1 MVEPTVL
8 HQAVRAL
15 ARASRV
21 VERAST
27 DLSFAD
33 YRVMSSIEGGEGRAS
48 RLADRL
54 ALGKPT
60 VSATVDSLSKRG
72 LVVRSR
78 VDGDNRAVALTLS
91 DVGRD
96 LFERMQA
103 RMSRQLEL
111 LAARTGDADRLIET
125 LALLDDA
132 VDAAMQERHDRERVQ
147 DGGSAE

>member
-1 MVEPTVL
+1 
-8 HQAVRAL
+8 
-15 ARASRV
+15 
-21 VERAST
+21 VERASL

-60 VSATVDSLSKRG
+60 VSATVESLSKRG
-72 LVVRSR
+72 LVVRSK

-91 DVGRD
+91 DEGRD

-111 LAARTGDADRLIET
+111 LAERTGDADRLIEA
-125 LALLDDA
+125 LAMLDEA
-132 VDAAMQERHDRERVQ
+132 VDVAMRERHEKE
-147 DGGSAE
+147 AEQIGEAAE

>member
-1 MVEPTVL
+1 
-8 HQAVRAL
+8 
-15 ARASRV
+15 
-21 VERAST
+21 VERASL

-60 VSATVDSLSKRG
+60 VSATVESLSKRG
-72 LVVRSR
+72 LVVRSK

-91 DVGRD
+91 DEGRD

-111 LAARTGDADRLIET
+111 LAERTGDADRLIEA
-125 LALLDDA
+125 LAMLDEA
-132 VDAAMQERHDRERVQ
+132 VDVAMRERHEKE
-147 DGGSAE
+147 AEQIGETAE

>member
-1 MVEPTVL
+1 MVEPKIL
-8 HQAVRAL
+8 HDAVRGL
-15 ARASRV
+15 ARASRI
-21 VERAST
+21 VERASL

-60 VSATVDSLSKRG
+60 VSATVESLSKRG
-72 LVVRSR
+72 LIVRSK

-91 DVGRD
+91 DEGRD

-103 RMSRQLEL
+103 RMSRQLDL
-111 LAARTGDADRLIET
+111 LAQRTDDADRLIEA
-125 LALLDDA
+125 LAMLDKA
-132 VDAAMQERHDRERVQ
+132 VDAAMRERHEKEVAHA
-147 DGGSAE
+147 GEAAE

>member
-1 MVEPTVL
+1 MVEPSL
-8 HQAVRAL
+8 LNQAVRAL

-21 VERAST
+21 VERASL

-33 YRVMSSIEGGEGRAS
+33 FRVMSSIDSGEGRAS

-60 VSATVDSLSKRG
+60 VSATVESLSKRG
-72 LVVRSR
+72 LVLRAKVE
-78 VDGDNRAVALTLS
+78 GDNRAVALTLS
-91 DVGRD
+91 DEGRD

-111 LAARTGDADRLIET
+111 LAERTGQPERVIEA

-132 VDAAMQERHDRERVQ
+132 VDAAMRERHEREAAQ
-147 DGGSAE
+147 

>member
-1 MVEPTVL
+1 MVEPSVL

-21 VERAST
+21 VERASL

-33 YRVMSSIEGGEGRAS
+33 YRVMSSIDGGEDRAS
-48 RLADRL
+48 RLAGRL

-60 VSATVDSLSKRG
+60 VSATVDSLVKRG

-78 VDGDNRAVALTLS
+78 VEGDNRAVALTLS
-91 DVGRD
+91 DAGRD
-96 LFERMQA
+96 LFDRMQA

-111 LAARTGDADRLIET
+111 LAERTSDPARVIEA
-125 LALLDDA
+125 LAMLDDA
-132 VDAAMQERHDRERVQ
+132 VDAAMRERHEREAAQ
-147 DGGSAE
+147 

>member
-1 MVEPTVL
+1 MTEPSPL
-8 HQAVRAL
+8 HQAVLAL

-33 YRVMSSIEGGEGRAS
+33 YRVLSSIDSGEGRAS

-72 LVVRSR
+72 LIVRSK
-78 VDGDNRAVALTLS
+78 VEGDNRAIALTLS
-91 DVGRD
+91 EDGRD
-96 LFERMQA
+96 LYDRMQA

-111 LAARTGDADRLIET
+111 LAERTGQPERVIEA
-125 LALLDDA
+125 LALLNDA
-132 VDAAMQERHDRERVQ
+132 VDAAMRERHEKETAQ
-147 DGGSAE
+147 